1 MQACTTKGSVG
12 SILSGLFRA
21 TESGQDDGKPLISP
35 LSPASPSPPSQ
46 SWRTVS
52 ISGSSAVLLLFL
64 PMDGSVDQRWIF
76 LRKQEHLLYTVAS
89 SWFNGSNKMLFLNVI
104 NYLTRFIRWE
114 RGSRSAQTGR
124 CSWSSSTS
132 LPTLVRATITALVLK
147 IVAMRMWSNC
157 YSNVHCFFFSWF
169 KGSNKMLL
177 KIVISNM
184 TSFIRWERGSRWAQ
198 TGGRQ
203 GGLCKPALK

>member
-1 MQACTTKGSVG
+1 MNNASVHNQRQRWG
-12 SILSGLFRA
+12 HFKRSFQSHRERSRRWKASHL
-21 TESGQDDGKPLISP
+21 P

-124 CSWSSSTS
+124 CSRSSSTS

-169 KGSNKMLL
+169 EGSNKLLL

-198 TGGRQ
+198 AGG
-203 GGLCKPALK
+203 PM

>member
-76 LRKQEHLLYTVAS
+76 LRKQEQL
-89 SWFNGSNKMLFLNVI
+89 MLFLNVI

-157 YSNVHCFFFSWF
+157 YSNVHCFFF
-169 KGSNKMLL
+169 
-177 KIVISNM
+177 
-184 TSFIRWERGSRWAQ
+184 
-198 TGGRQ
+198 
-203 GGLCKPALK
+203 